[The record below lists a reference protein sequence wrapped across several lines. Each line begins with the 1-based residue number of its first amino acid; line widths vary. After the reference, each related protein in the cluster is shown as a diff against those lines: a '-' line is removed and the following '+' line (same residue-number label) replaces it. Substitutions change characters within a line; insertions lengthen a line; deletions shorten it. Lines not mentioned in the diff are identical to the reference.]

1 MGRGSPLPFW
11 SYKMSDT
18 CEVVKVVR
26 KDHPDGFTEINK
38 SDLTDKDQ
46 LYTEKTV
53 KPAKTKASK

>member
-1 MGRGSPLPFW
+1 
-11 SYKMSDT
+11 MSDT